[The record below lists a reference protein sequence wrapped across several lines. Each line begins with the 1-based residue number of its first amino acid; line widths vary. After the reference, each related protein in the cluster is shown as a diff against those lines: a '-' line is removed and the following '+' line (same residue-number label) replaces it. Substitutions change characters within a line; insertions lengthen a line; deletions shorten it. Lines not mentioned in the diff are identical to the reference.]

1 MRILLVED
9 EKELSRALAKMLMK
23 EGYDVDTVY
32 DGADGLSFSLSGLY
46 DLIILDVIMPRMNG
60 FEVLAE
66 LRRKKVETPIL
77 MLTALSDEK
86 DKVAGLDRGADD
98 YVSKPFSFDELSAR
112 IRALL
117 RRRGKLVTDNKLT
130 YSNAFLDLGS
140 FTLSTPKGSI
150 GLTSKEFEILRYL
163 FEYPNFVASKDD
175 LILKAWGLDSDFESN
190 NLEVYISFIR
200 KKLIHLDAEFS
211 IEAVRGVGYKLVER
225 EAQ

>member
-9 EKELSRALAKMLMK
+9 EKDLARALARMLMK
-23 EGYDVDTVY
+23 EGYDVDSVY

-46 DLIILDVIMPRMNG
+46 DLIILDVIMPKMNG

-66 LRRKKVETPIL
+66 LRRKGLETPIL

-86 DKVAGLDRGADD
+86 DKIGGLDRGADD
-98 YVSKPFSFDELSAR
+98 YVSKPFSFEELSAR

-117 RRRGKLVTDNKLT
+117 RRRGKLVTDNKLV
-130 YSNAFLDLGS
+130 YMNATLDLSS
-140 FTLSTPKGSI
+140 FMLSTAKGEI
-150 GLTSKEFEILRYL
+150 GLTAKEFEILRYL

-200 KKLIHLDAEFS
+200 KKLNHLGTDFS
-211 IEAVRGVGYKLVER
+211 IEAVRGVGYRLAKAR
-225 EAQ
+225 I